1 MTGAEYLESIDDDRV
16 IFIYGER
23 VKKTTEHPAFR
34 NTARMLARLYDALHD
49 PARNG
54 ELLVPTDTGSGGVTH
69 AYFRAPRTADEAL
82 AGRNAIAAWQRLTYG
97 WLGRSPDYKAAF
109 LGTLGANSSFYTYP
123 ENAQRWYTYS
133 QERVAYVN
141 HAIIH
146 PPIDR
151 DRPPNEIADV
161 CVQVVKETDAGIV
174 VSGAKVVATGS
185 ALTNFTFVAH
195 HGLIPVQD
203 KRFACV
209 FMVPSNTPGVKFI
222 CRPSYEM
229 MSAVMG
235 SPFDY
240 PLSSRMDE
248 NDAVFVLDN
257 ALIPWENVFI
267 YGDVEGA
274 NNFFPRTGFL
284 PRAML
289 HGCTR
294 LAVKLD
300 FIAGL
305 LAEGRRGHR
314 HEGLSRRAGA
324 RRRGDRVA
332 QSLLVAV
339 GSDGPQSD
347 AMGRR
352 LRAAGRCRRK
362 RLPGHRDDRLSESEI
377 HHRAGVRVWAHLP
390 QLALDRL
397 QERGDQAL
405 SRQISARLE
414 RLRRRTAREAH
425 EAAVGLDRHG
435 VRRAPRALRDQL
447 LGLHGGNSP
456 LRVVRRHGV
465 GSCRAHERIRRAVH
479 GGVRP
484 RRLDGAGPH
493 QSRRG
498 QLSRADARE
507 SVVSSAE
514 IESLVAALNARF
526 AGDERRQVI
535 GAAGDAPR
543 FELYHFFM
551 SMCSYKLRL
560 VLDEIGAAYV
570 SHDIDIFPPDIKNY
584 YPEYVRLR
592 LKGRD
597 AAAGRL
603 VDGYTGRSSTET
615 EGFDP
620 CVVPTLVDH
629 EAGLVLAN
637 SKRMCLYLTTVAD
650 GGTELLPED
659 LRDEILRQVD
669 IVDRTPHVAVLYG
682 AHPGEDRRP
691 AFVRANMLGVHDQKI
706 AQVRKNMAL
715 VPNDSSSGRL
725 RAQDPERSGGQRVHS
740 HGRRHAHGR
749 ARVQGAHCAA
759 GARPRCNGW

>member
-1 MTGAEYLESIDDDRV
+1 MTAHHDSRGMPGATASARHARPMTGAEYLESIDDDRV

-23 VKKTTEHPAFR
+23 VKKATEHPAFR
-34 NTARMLARLYDALHD
+34 NSARMLARLYDALHD

-54 ELLVPTDTGSGGVTH
+54 DLLVPTDTGSGGVTH
-69 AYFRAPRTADEAL
+69 AYFRAPRSADEAL

-123 ENAQRWYTYS
+123 ENAQRWYRYS

-185 ALTNFTFVAH
+185 ALANFTFVAH

-300 FIAGL
+300 FIAGCL
-305 LAEGRRGHR
+305 LKAVEATGTKDFRGVQAH
-314 HEGLSRRAGA
+314 
-324 RRRGDRVA
+324 
-332 QSLLVAV
+332 V
-339 GSDGPQSD
+339 GEVIAWRNLFWS
-347 AMGRR
+347 
-352 LRAAGRCRRK
+352 
-362 RLPGHRDDRLSESEI
+362 LSE
-377 HHRAGVRVWAHLP
+377 AMVRNPTPWVDGYVLP
-390 QLALDRL
+390 
-397 QERGDQAL
+397 
-405 SRQISARLE
+405 
-414 RLRRRTAREAH
+414 
-425 EAAVGLDRHG
+425 
-435 VRRAPRALRDQL
+435 
-447 LGLHGGNSP
+447 
-456 LRVVRRHGV
+456 
-465 GSCRAHERIRRAVH
+465 
-479 GGVRP
+479 
-484 RRLDGAGPH
+484 DGAAASAYQVIATIAYPKVKNIIEQACASGLIYLNSH
-493 QSRRG
+493 
-498 QLSRADARE
+498 
-507 SVVSSAE
+507 SVDFKSAE
-514 IESLVAALNARF
+514 IRPYLDKYLRGSNGYDAVQRVKLMKLLWDSIGTEFGARHELYEINYSGSTEEIRRYALFGAM
-526 AGDERRQVI
+526 AS
-535 GAAGDAPR
+535 GAAQSMKGFAEQCMAEYDLDGWTAPD
-543 FELYHFFM
+543 
-551 SMCSYKLRL
+551 L
-560 VLDEIGAAYV
+560 V
-570 SHDIDIFPPDIKNY
+570 N
-584 YPEYVRLR
+584 
-592 LKGRD
+592 
-597 AAAGRL
+597 
-603 VDGYTGRSSTET
+603 
-615 EGFDP
+615 
-620 CVVPTLVDH
+620 
-629 EAGLVLAN
+629 
-637 SKRMCLYLTTVAD
+637 
-650 GGTELLPED
+650 
-659 LRDEILRQVD
+659 
-669 IVDRTPHVAVLYG
+669 
-682 AHPGEDRRP
+682 PGETSY
-691 AFVRANMLGVHDQKI
+691 H
-706 AQVRKNMAL
+706 AQ
-715 VPNDSSSGRL
+715 PPGGR
-725 RAQDPERSGGQRVHS
+725 
-740 HGRRHAHGR
+740 
-749 ARVQGAHCAA
+749 
-759 GARPRCNGW
+759 